1 MRARKLKESW
11 RAFSYEQQ
19 RERITSISLDVV
31 MFMLIEMLM
40 HFSVPVLIADTGAMH
55 AYTFPGPFEASL
67 YSCKLQVPEVERAS
81 YRIRPERRDII
92 FFGERR
98 LHLTGPAETEVLTPY
113 LLTSI

>member
-55 AYTFPGPFEASL
+55 A
-67 YSCKLQVPEVERAS
+67 
-81 YRIRPERRDII
+81 
-92 FFGERR
+92 
-98 LHLTGPAETEVLTPY
+98 
-113 LLTSI
+113 